1 MGDGTILDSLTLKLF
16 VLVLKIPDD
25 VFQFLDTLR
34 FHLLLLL
41 LSLILGRKLCV
52 KPSLELLDLRSKV
65 FLKLTQLLQLSF
77 HLLLFSLPFLFLKCR
92 CLLSI
97 LRLIL
102 ELENL
107 FTEVLYLL

>member
-1 MGDGTILDSLTLKLF
+1 MLKLQAHELIFLMGDGTILDSLTLKLF

-65 FLKLTQLLQLSF
+65 FLKLT
-77 HLLLFSLPFLFLKCR
+77 
-92 CLLSI
+92 
-97 LRLIL
+97 
-102 ELENL
+102 
-107 FTEVLYLL
+107 